1 MFLVDFFK
9 QPVESSYFYEYVEK
23 KEFTSSFPSLS
34 ESEACSYSDADEFYK
49 ISSTK
54 R

>member
-1 MFLVDFFK
+1 MFLVDFLK
-9 QPVESSYFYEYVEK
+9 PVKSSYFYEYVEK
-23 KEFTSSFPSLS
+23 KEVTSSFPSLS
-34 ESEACSYSDADEFYK
+34 ESEASSYSDADEFCK